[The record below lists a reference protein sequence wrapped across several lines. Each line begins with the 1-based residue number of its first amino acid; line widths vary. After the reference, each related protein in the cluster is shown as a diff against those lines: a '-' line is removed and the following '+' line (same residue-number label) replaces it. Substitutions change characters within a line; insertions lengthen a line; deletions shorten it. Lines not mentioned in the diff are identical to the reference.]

1 MRKVSKNRSSSPSSQ
16 NSGVSALRQ
25 GDTLMR
31 APQQQML
38 VAVRQGQEARYGS
51 APVSGSVH
59 PAGDR
64 QDRDITRDLLGV
76 LTRAERGRREFRV
89 VGQAIVMVAEL
100 GDEGRHAGNW
110 RYARAPPR
118 RAPRSLDRR
127 RPVSAGEA
135 RIPEI
140 GKLAQ
145 KIAPV
150 VVESDHQRVIGL
162 DQPVQQQ
169 TA

>member
-1 MRKVSKNRSSSPSSQ
+1 MRKVSKNRDSSPSSE
-16 NSGVSALRQ
+16 NSGVSARRQ

-38 VAVRQGQEARYGS
+38 VAVRQGQEARYCS

-100 GDEGRHAGNW
+100 GDEGRHA
-110 RYARAPPR
+110 
-118 RAPRSLDRR
+118 
-127 RPVSAGEA
+127 
-135 RIPEI
+135 EI
-140 GKLAQ
+140 GDMLAHRRVARLAAW
-145 KIAPV
+145 IV
-150 VVESDHQRVIGL
+150 VDRCRPARLGSL
-162 DQPVQQQ
+162 K
-169 TA
+169 